1 MLKPISYDVIIFNFG
16 MHDVNCEGDK
26 PEQYTPIFAYSMNLR
41 LIKKRLLSTGAKI
54 GFVLTTPAPWNSS
67 VNDKV
72 KQYNRAAQRI
82 MGEEPA
88 IPTAPMYEWVV
99 LKCGEPPYNRC
110 SIAQKQPSPHYTPSG
125 YSYLAEMLLDFITNL
140 ANRDENDITSKNQAQ
155 APNVEEMSKMNEVRV
170 HVTAN

>member
-1 MLKPISYDVIIFNFG
+1 

-41 LIKKRLLSTGAKI
+41 LIKKRLLSTGAKV

-67 VNDKV
+67 VNDQV
-72 KQYNRAAQRI
+72 KQYNRAAQGV
-82 MGEEPA
+82 MDEEPA
-88 IPTAPMYEWVV
+88 IPTAPLYEWVV